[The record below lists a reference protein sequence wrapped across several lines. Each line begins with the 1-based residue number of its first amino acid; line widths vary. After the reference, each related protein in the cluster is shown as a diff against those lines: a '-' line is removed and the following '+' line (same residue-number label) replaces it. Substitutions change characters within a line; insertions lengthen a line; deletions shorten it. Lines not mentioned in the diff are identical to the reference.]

1 MSPTQNFS
9 IPNLYCAESKYSI
22 FFIQK
27 KQHLSLDK
35 SYLLISYLLT
45 PYPFLSPYPLSLI
58 PYPLL
63 LTPCFLRSYALA
75 LLRSYVLTKLSQT
88 QEHGRPFPRMRYFY
102 PIKKYG

>member
-45 PYPFLSPYPLSLI
+45 PYPFLSPYPLSLT

-63 LTPCFLRSYALA
+63 LASYVLT